1 MRGSRRNREGYKK
14 RDKLIKFLTF
24 FVIAPAIG
32 IIFGIGLVNYVILP
46 RFNSDVNKNI
56 TEVKEELG
64 KETITDNKVGNKE
77 ENNIKKELKI
87 KDVNIYSIQVGSF
100 SELENAKNFLNKVKQ
115 SGFSGYILKMENYK
129 LYLGSFLDRKKAD
142 EFLDSIDISFE
153 DVFVNENCILGN
165 KIEYQ
170 KEDNKNIEE
179 FKMLLETFKKS
190 YDKETDL
197 WIEALTQEDVESLKN
212 EIIKNN
218 NEIEKKINNLADKFK
233 TKDIITLMEGFK
245 NNLNKRKTIL
255 ANIQKPIDI
264 EVYMEY
270 NKMLLEYLKTIKKG

>member
-56 TEVKEELG
+56 GEIKEELG
-64 KETITDNKVGNKE
+64 KETITDNTVGKKE
-77 ENNIKKELKI
+77 ENNVKKELKI
-87 KDVNIYSIQVGSF
+87 KDINIYNIQVGSF

-115 SGFSGYILKMENYK
+115 SGFNGYILKMENYK
-129 LYLGSFLDRKKAD
+129 LFIGSFLDRKKAD
-142 EFLDSIDISFE
+142 TFIDSIDISFE
-153 DVFVNENCILGN
+153 DAFVNENCILGN

-170 KEDNKNIEE
+170 REDNKTIEE
-179 FKMLLETFKKS
+179 LKMLLETFKNS
-190 YDKETDL
+190 YDKETEL
-197 WIEALTQEDVESLKN
+197 WIKALTQKDVEPLKN

-218 NEIEKKINNLADKFK
+218 SEIEKKINKLDNKFK

-245 NNLNKRKTIL
+245 DNLDKRNTIL
-255 ANIQKPIDI
+255 SNIQKPIDI